1 VLMALTVL
9 MPVPVLRAISVV
21 ADPLLLDPTPR
32 PGHPS
37 LRRLDLLRLPLA
49 CSIRSAWMGSRSS
62 GRPMASPVAFEVV
75 VPVSV
80 WLVAVVPLIIYADSS
95 QRVAWS
101 AG

>member
-1 VLMALTVL
+1 
-9 MPVPVLRAISVV
+9 
-21 ADPLLLDPTPR
+21 
-32 PGHPS
+32 
-37 LRRLDLLRLPLA
+37 
-49 CSIRSAWMGSRSS
+49 
-62 GRPMASPVAFEVV
+62 MASPVAFEVV